1 MADFTADPSLPS
13 AAGAAA
19 PREPRRMSSVARIF
33 GAFYS
38 PGATFEDIAREPHFI
53 LCWVVIAAAS
63 VFGSYTLLTR
73 FGAYGLARQ
82 ALLARPQ
89 AQTLSAAQLQAQLA
103 TAAKILPIQM
113 YAAPVFVVLMLLLL
127 GAIFLGAENFL
138 LGQQVKYKPM
148 LATVSHAMLPVFALY
163 SLAGAAVLWLRADP
177 NTARFD
183 NLLGSNPAFYLD
195 PSSIG
200 PVWNAFLEHFDLFS
214 FWTIGLLALG
224 MTKLGA
230 KVKFGSALAVVV
242 GLWLLYVLLAF
253 GLAVLA

>member
-1 MADFTADPSLPS
+1 MADFTANPSLPPE
-13 AAGAAA
+13 AGAAAA

-38 PGATFEDIAREPHFI
+38 PTATFEDIAREPHFI

-63 VFGSYTLLTR
+63 VFGGYTLLHR
-73 FGAYGLARQ
+73 FGVYGLARQ
-82 ALLARPQ
+82 FLMARPQ
-89 AQTLSAAQLQAQLA
+89 TQSLSAAQLQTQLA
-103 TAAKILPIQM
+103 TIAKILPIQM
-113 YAAPVFVVLMLLLL
+113 YAAPVLLVLMLLLL
-127 GAIFLGAENFL
+127 GAIFLGAEKFL
-138 LGQQVKYKPM
+138 LGQQVKYKAM
-148 LATVSHAMLPVFALY
+148 LATVSHAMLPIALY

-200 PVWNAFLEHFDLFS
+200 PVWNAFLQHFDLFS
-214 FWTIGLLALG
+214 FWAIGLLALG
-224 MTKLGA
+224 MTKLGT
-230 KVKFGSALAVVV
+230 KVKYGSALAVVF